1 MELLVFTGNLEYEN
15 LKMDCTDLSCYCNL
29 DNWLFQC

>member
-15 LKMDCTDLSCYCNL
+15 LKMDYVLTSLVIVT
-29 DNWLFQC
+29 